1 MQYMTKLSGLTPQ
14 TTRAYVNN
22 IRAIMVDESKRMYR
36 DWVGD
41 LGGPG
46 KVIEIDEVFVVKRKY
61 NVGKRLAKE
70 ELVVFGITER
80 DGGPVQ
86 ILDDEFY
93 AYLVDKED
101 DGKRKAQRR
110 NGRRKMRQ
118 RGSAGVSRSR
128 PVEREV
134 EPRANHIVGRGLP
147 GTATAD
153 QVPFSHDPDMER
165 IEKQLFGQRV
175 KTRPRRTLF
184 FMVPNRA
191 RETLVDIIYKYVKKD
206 CHFLRLLEKLR

>member
-1 MQYMTKLSGLTPQ
+1 M
-14 TTRAYVNN
+14 
-22 IRAIMVDESKRMYR
+22 
-36 DWVGD
+36 
-41 LGGPG
+41 
-46 KVIEIDEVFVVKRKY
+46 
-61 NVGKRLAKE
+61 GKRLAKE

-118 RGSAGVSRSR
+118 RGSAGVSHSR
-128 PVEREV
+128 PTGREV
-134 EPRANHIVGRGLP
+134 ESRDHPIIDRRLRGI
-147 GTATAD
+147 ATAD

-165 IEKQLFGQRV
+165 MEKQLFGPGV
-175 KTRPRRTLF
+175 KTRQRRTLF

-191 RETLVDIIYKYVKKD
+191 RETLVDIIYKYVKKRLD
-206 CHFLRLLEKLR
+206 HFLRWLEKLC